1 MHMCQLVLCT
11 YLHAH
16 LHVCMCSYSGF
27 GAHLFQ
33 EYFSRFDLKVAH
45 FQLIL
50 TARTPGWRDQT
61 IQCVTVC

>member
-1 MHMCQLVLCT
+1 MHICVSTGAVHISASACV
-11 YLHAH
+11 Y
-16 LHVCMCSYSGF
+16 VCSYSGF